1 MWTYPSTIACTV
13 AIYWLFRG
21 FERWGVSSTW
31 AITINYGVAA
41 ALGWTMA
48 GGMPSLEQSL
58 NAPWM
63 PAVALMGLAFYPL
76 FRLTARCT
84 QSLGV
89 SVASIATKLSMAIP
103 IVAFT
108 LADGLGNTHWG
119 QWAGVALAFPA
130 VILASSQRDQHTSEA
145 DAPTHTRTWWRS
157 LHWMPMVMFAG
168 SGAIDTVFG
177 WFAQSES
184 LNDPA
189 MQFAF
194 ASVPFSLGAVVG
206 LLDLLRQR
214 AALPRRRDL
223 LGGSALG
230 VVNFGS
236 LYFLLLAYDANLL
249 DRAMVV
255 PTLNLSVIVLA
266 TLGGMWLF
274 RDRMDASTRWGVAL
288 AGASIALTMLFA

>member
-1 MWTYPSTIACTV
+1 MWTYPTTIACTV

-21 FERWGVSSTW
+21 FERWGVSTTW
-31 AITINYGVAA
+31 AITLNYGVAA

-58 NAPWM
+58 KAPWM
-63 PAVALMGLAFYPL
+63 PAVGLMGLAFYPL

-84 QSLGV
+84 QTLGV

-108 LADGLGNTHWG
+108 LVDGLGSTRWG

-130 VILASSQRDQHTSEA
+130 VVLASSQRDQHDSDTGS
-145 DAPTHTRTWWRS
+145 PTHTPTWWRS
-157 LHWMPMVMFAG
+157 LHWMPLVMFAG

-189 MQFAF
+189 MKYAF
-194 ASVPFSLGAVVG
+194 AAVPFSLGAAVG
-206 LLDLLRQR
+206 LIDLFRQR
-214 AALPRRRDL
+214 ASLPCRKDL
-223 LGGSALG
+223 LGGGALG
-230 VVNFGS
+230 MVNFGS
-236 LYFLLLAYDANLL
+236 LYFLLLAYDTNLL

-266 TLGGMWLF
+266 TVGGMWLF
-274 RDRMDASTRWGVAL
+274 RDRLDASTRWGVAL

>member
-1 MWTYPSTIACTV
+1 MWTYPTTIACTV

-21 FERWGVSSTW
+21 FERWGVSTTW
-31 AITINYGVAA
+31 AITLNYGVAA

-63 PAVALMGLAFYPL
+63 PAVGLMGLAFYPL

-84 QSLGV
+84 QTLGV

-108 LADGLGNTHWG
+108 LVDGLGSTHWG

-130 VILASSQRDQHTSEA
+130 VVLASLQRDQHDSEA
-145 DAPTHTRTWWRS
+145 GSPTHTRPWWRS
-157 LHWMPMVMFAG
+157 LHWMPLVMFAG

-184 LNDPA
+184 LDDPA
-189 MQFAF
+189 MKYAF
-194 ASVPFSLGAVVG
+194 AAVPFSLGAAVG
-206 LLDLLRQR
+206 LIDLFRQR
-214 AALPRRRDL
+214 ASRPRRKDL
-223 LGGSALG
+223 LGGGALG
-230 VVNFGS
+230 MVNFGS
-236 LYFLLLAYDANLL
+236 LYFLLLAYDTHLL

-266 TLGGMWLF
+266 TVGGMWLF
-274 RDRMDASTRWGVAL
+274 RDRLDASTQWGVAL